1 MVGDLISPEKT
12 QQGLRVIDA
21 LYFTTVTASTV
32 GYGDVTPQSWMG
44 KLFATVYIPIAVALM
59 SKTIMTIA
67 IIPMEYRHLKLEA
80 YVLDQFGDSLTAS
93 DVVDLKSSV
102 NIQSEEPI
110 RRNDFTLAMLLR
122 LGRVGKYD
130 ITRIEQVFSRLDK
143 DKTGILD
150 KMDVQDILATQK
162 LRMQQI
168 LPGLEVDTRDN
179 PVAAGDGPDDATDA
193 M

>member
-1 MVGDLISPEKT
+1 
-12 QQGLRVIDA
+12 
-21 LYFTTVTASTV
+21 
-32 GYGDVTPQSWMG
+32 MG
-44 KLFATVYIPIAVALM
+44 KLFAIVYIPIAVALM

-179 PVAAGDGPDDATDA
+179 PVAAGDGPDDDGATDA